1 MFDSRLEQRVFND
14 YNSGFKAH
22 FPVPSCIL
30 LRMVWNVIPT
40 WAGAKGYNFST
51 QKSIDAAVNSN
62 PGNKQYVQ
70 YIYESG
76 AMIGPM
82 PDFAKGFGA
91 GGPVLTGSMDRT

>member
-1 MFDSRLEQRVFND
+1 MSVPCSTQVRQ
-14 YNSGFKAH
+14 AH

-40 WAGAKGYNFST
+40 WNGAKGYNFST
-51 QKSIDAAVNSN
+51 QASIDAAVNSN

-76 AMIGPM
+76 AMIGPK
-82 PDFAKGFGA
+82 PDFAKGFKA
-91 GGPVLTGSMDRT
+91 GSAPTAGDMER